1 MFKNLINKYL
11 KHKKTFDSGQIY
23 IKKQEKERE
32 IVIIVFEHNN
42 FVLSNTFIYICI
54 YDEKVYH

>member
-42 FVLSNTFIYICI
+42 FVLSSTFIYICI

>member
-1 MFKNLINKYL
+1 VFKNLINKYL
-11 KHKKTFDSGQIY
+11 KHKKTFHSGQIY

-32 IVIIVFEHNN
+32 IVIIVLEHNN
-42 FVLSNTFIYICI
+42 FVLSSTFIYICI